1 LKKKRK
7 IEREESFSFS
17 PPAFSLSLSFLV
29 FSSQPATMDAYEK
42 LEKIGEGTYGKVG
55 VQRGGEGR
63 KEEGEGE

>member
-1 LKKKRK
+1 
-7 IEREESFSFS
+7 
-17 PPAFSLSLSFLV
+17 
-29 FSSQPATMDAYEK
+29 MDAYEK